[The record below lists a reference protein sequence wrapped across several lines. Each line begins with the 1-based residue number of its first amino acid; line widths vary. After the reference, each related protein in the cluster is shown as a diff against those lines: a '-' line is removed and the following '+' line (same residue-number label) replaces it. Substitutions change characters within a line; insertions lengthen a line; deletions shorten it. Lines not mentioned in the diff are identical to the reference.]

1 MKNVLQNPMIDVLR
15 IPDIENRK
23 GYLKEMLQIIHT
35 IYSPIASGVK
45 SFSGTVALLLR
56 NETFGIKNPVI
67 LKQVSYSNVPNFIR
81 GNKEKF
87 ISPLIFGS
95 DYKWFEQQRQEIF
108 TKCLTDTIVVFNTL
122 YEDKGVYLVD
132 EDEFLAEIKDKI
144 GFVTF
149 AIHT

>member
-1 MKNVLQNPMIDVLR
+1 MKNVLQNPMINVLR

-23 GYLKEMLQIIHT
+23 SYLREMLQIIHT
-35 IYSPIASGVK
+35 IYSPIASSTK
-45 SFSGTVALLLR
+45 SFSATVSLLLK

-67 LKQVSYSNVPNFIR
+67 LKQVSYIDVPNFIKE
-81 GNKEKF
+81 NKEKF

-95 DYKWFEQQRQEIF
+95 DYKWFEQQQQEVF

-122 YEDKGVYLVD
+122 YENKGVYLID
-132 EDEFLAEIKDKI
+132 EDEFLSEFKDKT